1 MIRISETLPA
11 ALAGERIDRVI
22 AMLTA
27 CSRSE
32 AADLLAAGV
41 VQIDG
46 SVVTTRSTR
55 VAEGDV
61 VVVELAD
68 ADQGPVVVPDASV
81 PVEVV
86 YVDDDVVVVDK
97 PAGLVVHPGAGN
109 ADGTLVHGLL
119 ARYPEMATV
128 GEPERPGIVHR
139 IDKGTSG
146 LLVVARTEVAR
157 ESLVAQLSSRQ
168 VEREYRVLV
177 WGTPSPAQGVVDAA
191 IGRSGRDPTRMVVSE
206 RGREARTRFE
216 VVEGFADP
224 VDVALLRCR
233 LETGRTHQIRV
244 HLSAI
249 GHPVVGD
256 GRYNGDRPSLA
267 CPRPF
272 LHAAKLGF
280 EHPTTGEM
288 LRFESAMPDDLVAV
302 LDTLS

>member
-1 MIRISETLPA
+1 LIRISETLPA
-11 ALAGERIDRVI
+11 ALAGERIDRVV

-32 AADLLAAGV
+32 ATELLAAGV

-46 SVVTTRSTR
+46 SVITTRSTR
-55 VAEGDV
+55 VAEGEV
-61 VVVELAD
+61 VVVDLAD
-68 ADQGPVVVPDASV
+68 ADDGPVVVPDPAV
-81 PVEVV
+81 PVTVVHEDDEVI
-86 YVDDDVVVVDK
+86 VVDK
-97 PAGLVVHPGAGN
+97 QAGLVVHPGSGN

-119 ARYPEMATV
+119 ALYPEIAAV
-128 GEPERPGIVHR
+128 GEAERPGIVHR

-146 LLVVARTEVAR
+146 LLVVARTERAR
-157 ESLVAQLSSRQ
+157 ESLVAQMSSRS

-216 VVEGFADP
+216 VVEGFSEP
-224 VDVALLRCR
+224 VDVALLGCR

-256 GRYNGDRPSLA
+256 GRYSGDRTSLP

-280 EHPTTGEM
+280 EHPTSGER
-288 LRFESAMPDDLVAV
+288 LHFESALPADLVQV
-302 LDTLS
+302 LDGLS